1 MQVKTRKN
9 PCIPLDFSGRIWTF
23 QRVTEKKIKNRN
35 AAALPVATRI
45 LKLLAFVQGNA
56 RAPDLAARRADS
68 FAGIGFSFEHR
79 YMTDHCEA
87 ATKSSDGGL
96 LYSSSP
102 VAPRAYD

>member
-1 MQVKTRKN
+1 LHSPGFLWSN
-9 PCIPLDFSGRIWTF
+9 LDFSKGYREKNKKSERRRPPRCNPDPETGWLLSRAMPAHRISERGAQT
-23 QRVTEKKIKNRN
+23 V
-35 AAALPVATRI
+35 
-45 LKLLAFVQGNA
+45 
-56 RAPDLAARRADS
+56 

-102 VAPRAYD
+102 VASRAYD